1 MASVTDKETK
11 MQRGRGHTAR
21 GRPSRDPRLQE
32 AVFLLSSDVLPRML
46 GLGSSGFT
54 L

>member
-1 MASVTDKETK
+1 MASVTDEETET
-11 MQRGRGHTAR
+11 QRGRGHTAR
-21 GRPSRDPRLQE
+21 GRPSRDPSLQE